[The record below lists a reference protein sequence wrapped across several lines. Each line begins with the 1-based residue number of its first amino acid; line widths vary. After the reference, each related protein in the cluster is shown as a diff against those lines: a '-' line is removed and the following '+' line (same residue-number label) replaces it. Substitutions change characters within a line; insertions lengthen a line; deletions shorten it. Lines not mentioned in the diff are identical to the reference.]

1 MPTPKVTKP
10 KPYARMTKREK
21 SDLKRTIN
29 TQNAKLERLEKSGLA
44 SSSAAY
50 RYLEGQ
56 YAAGANWLYKDK
68 KGHIRFKGN
77 ISKMSAQTISELTYE
92 TRQFRRA
99 KTSTLKGTR
108 AARSAMV
115 GAMNARLEKLGIDKR
130 VRSADE
136 VKNLYESA
144 LYKNLQ
150 KMYGSGDA
158 EKIFVKAEKKGDLK
172 YLESL
177 IAAAP
182 DIDINALNNILDN
195 HTDYEKAA
203 KGLLSKDQVT
213 ELFTKY
219 ALDTQFQSSAD
230 FGQFL
235 QNVARHTE
243 DGEELFINIT
253 DMMESRFFDV

>member
-1 MPTPKVTKP
+1 MPKPKIPHP

-21 SDLKRTIN
+21 SDLKRSIN

-56 YAAGANWLYKDK
+56 YAAGANWLRKDK
-68 KGHIRFKGN
+68 NGNIRFKAN
-77 ISKMSAQTISELTYE
+77 ISKMSAQTISEIQFE

-115 GAMNARLEKLGIDKR
+115 GAMNTRLEKLGIDKK

-158 EKIFVKAEKKGDLK
+158 ERIFIKAEKKGDLK

-182 DIDINALNNILDN
+182 DIDINALENILDN
-195 HTDYEKAA
+195 HVEYEKVT
-203 KGLLSKDQVT
+203 KGLLSKGQVAD
-213 ELFTKY
+213 LFANY
-219 ALDTQFQSSAD
+219 ALDTQFQSPAD
-230 FGQFL
+230 FGQFTE
-235 QNVARHTE
+235 NVSKHTE
-243 DGEELFINIT
+243 DGEELYQNII
-253 DMMESRFFDV
+253 DILESRFF

>member
-1 MPTPKVTKP
+1 MPKAKVQKP
-10 KPYARMTKREK
+10 KPYAKMTKREK
-21 SDLKRTIN
+21 SDLKRTIK

-68 KGHIRFKGN
+68 SGRIRFKGN
-77 ISKMSAQTISELTYE
+77 ISKMSAQTIAEVQFE

-99 KTSTLKGTR
+99 KTSTLKGTK

-115 GAMNARLEKLGIDKR
+115 NAMNKRLEQLGIDKK

-150 KMYGSGDA
+150 K
-158 EKIFVKAEKKGDLK
+158 
-172 YLESL
+172 
-177 IAAAP
+177 
-182 DIDINALNNILDN
+182 INS
-195 HTDYEKAA
+195 E
-203 KGLLSKDQVT
+203 GLPQD
-213 ELFTKY
+213 
-219 ALDTQFQSSAD
+219 
-230 FGQFL
+230 
-235 QNVARHTE
+235 
-243 DGEELFINIT
+243 
-253 DMMESRFFDV
+253 

>member
-1 MPTPKVTKP
+1 MPKTKIPHP

-29 TQNAKLERLEKSGLA
+29 TQNAKLERLEKAGLA

-56 YAAGANWLYKDK
+56 LAAGANWLRKDK
-68 KGHIRFKGN
+68 NGNIRFKAN
-77 ISKMSAQTISELTYE
+77 ISKMSAQTIAEIQFE

-115 GAMNARLEKLGIDKR
+115 GAMNARLEKLGIDKK

-144 LYKNLQ
+144 LYKNLH
-150 KMYGSGDA
+150 KMYGSNDA
-158 EKIFVKAEKKGDLK
+158 ERIYIKAEKKGDLQ
-172 YLESL
+172 YVQSL
-177 IAAAP
+177 ISAAP
-182 DIDINALNNILDN
+182 DIDIKALENILDN

-203 KGLLSKDQVT
+203 KGLLSKDQIT
-213 ELFTKY
+213 ELFAKY
-219 ALDTQFQSSAD
+219 ALDTQFKSSAD
-230 FGQFL
+230 FGQFA
-235 QNVARHTE
+235 QNVAKHTE
-243 DGEELFINIT
+243 DGEELFENIV
-253 DMMESRFFDV
+253 DMMKSRFFDV